1 MILCKKNIRENKKMS
16 VQDLSKNVEA
26 VTANLKIV
34 KAHLQEGKALSPV
47 VMKFISENINYLTQP
62 KHKKK
67 NF

>member
-1 MILCKKNIRENKKMS
+1 MS